1 MFEHVVNRF
10 DMDFSTECGFEMVFM
25 KIQKEVIL
33 FFIESISSLYSC
45 RDEEIS

>member
-10 DMDFSTECGFEMVFM
+10 DMDFFNRMWIRNGFDEES
-25 KIQKEVIL
+25 KGNDSC
-33 FFIESISSLYSC
+33 FIESISSLHSC